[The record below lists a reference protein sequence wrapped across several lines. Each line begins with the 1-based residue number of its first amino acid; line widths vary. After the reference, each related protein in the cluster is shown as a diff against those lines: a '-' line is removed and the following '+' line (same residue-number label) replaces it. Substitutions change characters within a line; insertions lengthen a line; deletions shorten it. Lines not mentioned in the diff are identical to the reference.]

1 MSICQGF
8 YHRRM
13 RSDRE
18 NLGECDLKSPAW
30 LWDSKGR
37 CPRQSQQG
45 RGSRRGSGGSV
56 STKGPPWQSW
66 LHSELPQLLS
76 PVTFWLLQLCTS
88 HTNIS
93 ISAGRRQIAA
103 VTFIHGEKPPQ
114 KQTQSVRKQNASHP
128 IRNFVLGFPWVLS
141 NWMGLLH
148 QRKSR
153 SIVISCERCFDQ
165 GPEQMSAAF
174 TQNPAD
180 GKKNC
185 LEQLQAGVTLVGSS

>member
-1 MSICQGF
+1 MSIWQGF

-103 VTFIHGEKPPQ
+103 VTFIYGEKPPKKPNPKCQ
-114 KQTQSVRKQNASHP
+114 KAKRFSSNQKFCSWLP
-128 IRNFVLGFPWVLS
+128 LGPFKLDGAPS
-141 NWMGLLH
+141 PKKISLH
-148 QRKSR
+148 
-153 SIVISCERCFDQ
+153 CYF
-165 GPEQMSAAF
+165 
-174 TQNPAD
+174 
-180 GKKNC
+180 
-185 LEQLQAGVTLVGSS
+185 L